1 LTSSFFGV
9 ILKDVVK
16 FFRPKFSF
24 GFTIVELLVVIAII
38 GVVATMVVISLN
50 PPEKLA
56 YTRDSGRKST
66 VAQLGNVLKE
76 YSMFNGSYPIPENQ
90 DWLQYLLSEGELK
103 ILPVD
108 VTINE
113 DFDCASAGTTM
124 ENELG
129 EEITIT
135 WSKKNGY
142 CYGTDEN
149 GTIAII
155 YTPLESETEKTNCA
169 NKTAYYVWT
178 STGKEGTYCDPFGTI
193 DTIAPLTPT
202 PSSTSDSPTITPI
215 NAPTAT
221 PTIKPT
227 ITLTPTQA
235 PTATP
240 VPLHHPTGAINGP
253 GIITIG
259 QTGTFNATLND
270 VDGNLSMIYLE
281 IEGPPKGTQNWTV
294 LTSPA
299 CNGGTCSASYTW
311 TPLQAG
317 EYTIIVRGKDNTNL
331 GCSGNPYI
339 TYPNGIYTSCGSS
352 GSIVVTAA
360 APAYSLTVNKTGTG
374 TVTSIPAGIN
384 CETACTAN
392 FSKDYSITLTAN
404 PASGYRFNSWT
415 GCTSSSGNSCTVL
428 MSAAKTVTA
437 NFIVNAPVA
446 KIFKITGQGS
456 QYHCLVGAPACGCG
470 SAYGSGTLNNLG
482 DNYYSTIIL
491 TNYGFTCYQPNGSV
505 QDSSFKFEPLTD
517 LTATITKI
525 NLTAKGAGYSA
536 VLNVFFRSTLGV
548 NYYGNNATRLSYSQP
563 GTTSW
568 EWTVNPATNQP
579 WRVED
584 FNTGEFGVYGNTGSL
599 GMSINYLVLTL
610 YYIIP

>member
-1 LTSSFFGV
+1 
-9 ILKDVVK
+9 
-16 FFRPKFSF
+16 
-24 GFTIVELLVVIAII
+24 
-38 GVVATMVVISLN
+38 
-50 PPEKLA
+50 
-56 YTRDSGRKST
+56 
-66 VAQLGNVLKE
+66 
-76 YSMFNGSYPIPENQ
+76 MFNGSYPIPENQ

-103 ILPVD
+103 TLPVD

-113 DFDCASAGTTM
+113 DFDCAFAGTTM
-124 ENELG
+124 ENELS

-155 YTPLESETEKTNCA
+155 YTPLESEAEKANCT

-221 PTIKPT
+221 PTIRPT
-227 ITLTPTQA
+227 ITLTPTQS

-240 VPLHHPTGAINGP
+240 VPLHHPTGTINGP
-253 GIITIG
+253 SNIAIG
-259 QTGTFNATLND
+259 QSGTFNATLSD
-270 VDGNLSMIYLE
+270 TDGNLSMIYIE
-281 IEGPPKGTQNWTV
+281 IEGPPKGTQNWTI

-374 TVTSIPAGIN
+374 TGTVTSIPAGIN
-384 CETACTAN
+384 CGTACTAN
-392 FSKDYSITLTAN
+392 FSKDYSITLTATA
-404 PASGYRFNSWT
+404 ASGYRFNSWT

-428 MSAAKTVTA
+428 MNTAKTVTV
-437 NFIVNAPVA
+437 NFSIPTPATKVL
-446 KIFKITGQGS
+446 KITEQGS
-456 QYHCLVGAPACGCG
+456 QYHCIVNRRQCGCG
-470 SAYGSGTLNNLG
+470 SNYGSGTLNNNG
-482 DNYYSTIIL
+482 DNYYSTVNL
-491 TNYGFTCYQPNGSV
+491 QNFGYDCFAPSGTV
-505 QDSSFKFEPLTD
+505 QDSSFKFESFTE
-517 LTATITKI
+517 LTAVITKI
-525 NLTAKGAGYSA
+525 HVSARGWGGTNDAGGNLY
-536 VLNVFFRSTLGV
+536 FRNAQGT
-548 NYYGNNATRLSYSQP
+548 NYYTGGTNWYTNCFWLTRSGS
-563 GTTSW
+563 TMDW
-568 EWTVNPATNQP
+568 DWAVNPATNQP
-579 WRVED
+579 WRIED
-584 FNTGEFGVYGNTGSL
+584 LNAGEFGVNGNCGNG
-599 GMSINYLVLTL
+599 GMGFNRLVLTV
-610 YYIIP
+610 YYITP